1 MKKRNTHGAGS
12 LFYDKAKK
20 RWVVAIAQPPTIDGK
35 RRRLQRSFRTKQEAF
50 AYFNETQHGIGDGRT
65 LLVTDLL
72 DNWLQ
77 ARQRRVDSG
86 DLAPK
91 TMELSE
97 LATRHVQASLGTIVA
112 SELSVDAV
120 EVFLSNQLE
129 RFSFRYVQL
138 QRNVLDQGYKWAM
151 RNRLLSWNPVTLS
164 ALPRG
169 SNGSHGTVLTAEQV
183 SQLLHVSK
191 SGRWHALWAVMV
203 GVGLRPGEAMGLTWN
218 DVDDSVI
225 HVRQFLRTGVNGPY
239 LSVPKT
245 ARSARS
251 LDAPAFTIKALT
263 EHRAMGLV
271 GVGDWEGLVFASES
285 GGPLD
290 LHNAR
295 RALRSCCRDA
305 GLPRITLYDL
315 RRTAGS
321 LLVDAG
327 LHLEQVADLL
337 GHSTVATTRRHYV
350 RALRPT
356 VPHAT
361 QLDTLMS

>member
-1 MKKRNTHGAGS
+1 MQKRYTHGTGS
-12 LFYDKAKK
+12 LFYNKAKK
-20 RWVVAIAQPPTIDGK
+20 RWVVAIAQPPISEGK
-35 RRRLQRSFRTKQEAF
+35 RRRLQRSFKTKQEALT
-50 AYFNETQHGIGDGRT
+50 YLDDCQQGVGDGKI
-65 LLVTDLL
+65 LLVADLL

-91 TMELSE
+91 TMELSV
-97 LATRHVQASLGTIVA
+97 LAARHVRASLGTIVA
-112 SELSVDAV
+112 TELSVDTV
-120 EVFLSNQLE
+120 EVFFSDQLE

-138 QRNVLDQGYKWAM
+138 HRNVLDQGYKWAM

-169 SNGSHGTVLTAEQV
+169 SNGSHGAVLTAEQA
-183 SQLLHVSK
+183 SKLLNASK
-191 SGRWHALWAVMV
+191 GGRWHALWAVMV
-203 GVGLRPGEAMGLTWN
+203 GVGLRPGEALGLTWN
-218 DVDDSVI
+218 DVDDLVI
-225 HVRQFLRTGVNGPY
+225 HVRQFLRTGKDGPF
-239 LSVPKT
+239 LGAPKT

-251 LDAPAFTIKALT
+251 LDAPAFTIQALID
-263 EHRAMGLV
+263 HRALGLS

-290 LHNAR
+290 LHNVR
-295 RALRSCCRDA
+295 RALRTCCRDA
-305 GLPRITLYDL
+305 GVPRITLYDL

-337 GHSTVATTRRHYV
+337 GHSNVATTRRHYV

-361 QLDTLMS
+361 RLDTLLG